1 MKPAILVTYG
11 LMCLSILSH
20 ADELDPNAT
29 VSYFKQ
35 QIHAKT
41 TNSEAPHAPFP
52 RVDSDLADFDKTVAK
67 MQDEFAQ
74 IPSDPHDKDW
84 VKQKLQRMFDVD
96 QFWRKADI
104 PFQHKYS
111 KDETEYGR
119 KQFVSRFQAIDAA
132 NTNDLKELLK
142 IYGWFKI
149 SEFGKSSDQN
159 AWLLVQHADQDVAFQ
174 KEVLQKL
181 EALHPEAETS
191 PKNYAYLFDRVASN
205 EKRPQRYGT
214 QGRCV
219 GPGKWEPHTIENP
232 DRVEELR
239 KAVGLDPLEA
249 YKKRFIDTC
258 H

>member
-1 MKPAILVTYG
+1 MKLSILVAYG
-11 LMCLSILSH
+11 LICLSILSH
-20 ADELDPNAT
+20 ADELNPNAA

-41 TNSEAPHAPFP
+41 ANSEARDALFS
-52 RVDSDLADFDKTVAK
+52 RVDSDVADFDKTVAM
-67 MQDEFAQ
+67 MQAEFAQ

-84 VKQKLQRMFDVD
+84 VKQKLQHMFDVD
-96 QFWRKADI
+96 QFWRNADI

-119 KQFVSRFQAIDAA
+119 KQFVPRFKAIDAA
-132 NTNDLKELLK
+132 NTSDLKELLK

-159 AWLLVQHADQDVAFQ
+159 AWLLVQHADEDVAFQ

-181 EALHPEAETS
+181 EALYPEAETS
-191 PKNYAYLFDRVASN
+191 PRNYAYLFDRVASH
-205 EKRPQRYGT
+205 EKRSQRYGT

-232 DRVEELR
+232 DRVEERR
-239 KAVGLDPLEA
+239 KAVGLAPLDD
-249 YKKRFIDTC
+249 YKNGFIDIC